1 MRREEPKT
9 LITSF
14 LLGIGIAFTLAI
26 ILRPSYLREQAERE
40 ELTRQWIAEQIAAD
54 RALEAEMEAERLRW
68 EEIEAVKTQPE
79 PTIIEVKEVLDD
91 VYIPDDVEEAARYWG
106 KVYNIE
112 PEFLEAIAWTE
123 SRFDPL
129 AVNGG
134 CVGLMQVAP
143 KWHTGR
149 AEDLGFTVDDL
160 YTVNGSMA
168 VAADYLRELFETN
181 DDPYWVLMTYNG
193 DSNAEA
199 YMRLEHSP
207 SEYALNICDLAFFIR
222 QDHEEGRSCTWLD
235 E

>member
-1 MRREEPKT
+1 
-9 LITSF
+9 
-14 LLGIGIAFTLAI
+14 
-26 ILRPSYLREQAERE
+26 
-40 ELTRQWIAEQIAAD
+40 
-54 RALEAEMEAERLRW
+54 
-68 EEIEAVKTQPE
+68 
-79 PTIIEVKEVLDD
+79 
-91 VYIPDDVEEAARYWG
+91 
-106 KVYNIE
+106 
-112 PEFLEAIAWTE
+112 
-123 SRFDPL
+123 
-129 AVNGG
+129 
-134 CVGLMQVAP
+134 MQVAP

-199 YMRLEHSP
+199 YMKLEHSP

>member
-68 EEIEAVKTQPE
+68 EEIEAAKTQPE

-91 VYIPDDVEEAARYWG
+91 VYIPDDVEEAARFWG
-106 KVYNIE
+106 EVYNIE

-123 SRFDPL
+123 SRFDPS

-199 YMRLEHSP
+199 YMKLEHSP

>member
-26 ILRPSYLREQAERE
+26 ILRPSYLKEQAERE

-68 EEIEAVKTQPE
+68 EEIEAAKTQPE

-91 VYIPDDVEEAARYWG
+91 VYIPDDVEEAARFWG
-106 KVYNIE
+106 EVYNIE

-123 SRFDPL
+123 SRFDPS

-199 YMRLEHSP
+199 YMKLEHSP